1 MAAVLNRSG
10 ASCDCWRSD
19 RDGEPLR
26 DRRRGE
32 GDPGVAGRGAAEA
45 GARGRRARALSGE
58 ELPVPH
64 GRGARALSPPRHAGE
79 QYPQHAAAD
88 RARRPPLPPL
98 AAARPALSPHSVRPR
113 RLQTA
118 APARLGHAD
127 DRGHADPAPQ
137 PAQSIRARARHLPR
151 GRVRGHHPGDDRL
164 PGPRRGLGRGQAE
177 HPAGRPLRRPHAA
190 ARLGTRDDRS
200 RPGADARLRRR
211 KGGRAVTS
219 VAVLET
225 ISIVTPLAVR
235 LRDEATLTFFSDGLA
250 AIVYPQGAPELAV
263 SGTVNRAGL
272 FVFRNLPGLR
282 RIEQGSGD
290 ADFWAANPP
299 QASFVLEVSDVDGRF
314 LPWSLPVKLPQ
325 RSVLGLGL
333 TSPPASPIT
342 VQTGG
347 ETASL
352 PLYSAASRPAPEG
365 LGVLRAEL
373 WDADLDEPAAWA
385 LIEAQA
391 GEQRRV
397 TGLAD
402 ADGRVM
408 LPLPYPKP
416 PSELGSP
423 LGAGGPITRQPWPV
437 AFSVG

>member
-1 MAAVLNRSG
+1 
-10 ASCDCWRSD
+10 
-19 RDGEPLR
+19 
-26 DRRRGE
+26 
-32 GDPGVAGRGAAEA
+32 
-45 GARGRRARALSGE
+45 
-58 ELPVPH
+58 
-64 GRGARALSPPRHAGE
+64 
-79 QYPQHAAAD
+79 
-88 RARRPPLPPL
+88 
-98 AAARPALSPHSVRPR
+98 
-113 RLQTA
+113 
-118 APARLGHAD
+118 
-127 DRGHADPAPQ
+127 
-137 PAQSIRARARHLPR
+137 
-151 GRVRGHHPGDDRL
+151 
-164 PGPRRGLGRGQAE
+164 
-177 HPAGRPLRRPHAA
+177 
-190 ARLGTRDDRS
+190 
-200 RPGADARLRRR
+200 
-211 KGGRAVTS
+211 VTS

-263 SGTVNRAGL
+263 SGTINRAGL

-423 LGAGGPITRQPWPV
+423 LGAGGPITRQSWPL
-437 AFSVG
+437 AFSVRYRRRSPVPRVPDLAEVLTQPPVTAWQETSRTTPWTSATLSFGRELVLASRASGGGPSSTLLITS